1 MGKFDMSGGEYRILP
16 NDESIPKDLYTADT
30 SIISVPFTVIE
41 IDLLDGTEF
50 AVKQEGTH
58 SITAGLA
65 YAVSFTTLA
74 DTGTITIEFFE
85 DTARTHLVYTLTAD
99 LSDTTTWRASESWG
113 CNLEVEGH
121 IPAIVYTSGVA
132 AGFALAV
139 TVDVVMISPGDAPI
153 PLPAPYGDGI
163 VADGFGRP
171 SVNFDTVSGFEFSAG
186 YLAIKPNTSV
196 AVYPTLSADGVA
208 ITGAIDNATDEDV
221 SAKKRFDSVGL
232 VPSVDAG
239 PPIAGTY
246 AACAEYMDKNYV
258 KWRCVLGGT
267 PGDWEL
273 ADNVF
278 EGSLADIWTVGA
290 VAPGFT
296 DLIQIPTTGNCG
308 VIHSLQVWAHTISEG
323 IDACLPFRVRIFP
336 NSNEFGREMLWQG
349 QGLSRQTYSS
359 VTLPA
364 GQGYIVVNDN
374 NMMDVDEAIVVYE
387 SQSRYELGRISA
399 RPTGQFTLD
408 ESLEDSSDWTGNL
421 DIVSVAEWS
430 GLPWYN
436 NAFTNC
442 VYVQVRNDAIAAED
456 SLYFCVRAQVMS
468 YGVNR

>member
-16 NDESIPKDLYTADT
+16 NDETVPKDLYTAAT
-30 SIISVPFTVIE
+30 SIVSAVFSVAAVDLIDATTFQVTEEESETVDIG
-41 IDLLDGTEF
+41 IAHRVTL
-50 AVKQEGTH
+50 
-58 SITAGLA
+58 
-65 YAVSFTTLA
+65 TTLA
-74 DTGTITIEFFE
+74 DTGTVTLEFFS
-85 DTARTHLVYTLTAD
+85 DVARLNLIYTMTLDMTDQSTWVSTESFGCHLSSSGRIYGT
-99 LSDTTTWRASESWG
+99 
-113 CNLEVEGH
+113 
-121 IPAIVYTSGVA
+121 VYTSGV
-132 AGFALAV
+132 GVGLTCDI
-139 TVDVVMISPGDAPI
+139 TVDVLLVSPGDAP
-153 PLPAPYGDGI
+153 LPMVAPYGYGLT
-163 VADGFGRP
+163 VDGFGRP
-171 SVNFDTVSGFEFSAG
+171 QIWFDTTSGLEFHIGQLQLKCNDGASVHPV
-186 YLAIKPNTSV
+186 LTTS
-196 AVYPTLSADGVA
+196 GIE
-208 ITGAIDNATDEDV
+208 ITGAVDTTTDEDV

-232 VPSVDAG
+232 VPSADAG

-258 KWRCVLGGT
+258 KWRCVSGGT

-421 DIVSVAEWS
+421 DIVSAAEWS

-442 VYVQVRNDAIAAED
+442 IYLQVKNDAIAAED